1 MLFHEGYWS
10 FKIHWI
16 YLLCVWRPKIRIF
29 DIGKKKQ
36 KCRLR
41 QNKNFVCGLVFVPN
55 PFYYKTTIRTFLLL
69 KISINQRNI
78 EVIFPLIQKNFPLEG
93 STNIYFTIGKT
104 MLFNSAMSHAQD
116 LFKDMSW
123 TL

>member
-29 DIGKKKQ
+29 DIQKKAKVPTTSEE
-36 KCRLR
+36 KIC
-41 QNKNFVCGLVFVPN
+41 CGPVSVPD

-69 KISINQRNI
+69 KIRITKEMFKS
-78 EVIFPLIQKNFPLEG
+78 FPLEG
-93 STNIYFTIGKT
+93 STNIYFYYWEDYVI
-104 MLFNSAMSHAQD
+104 
-116 LFKDMSW
+116 
-123 TL
+123 